1 MVGSN
6 SIQRHQFFID
16 QNCSLSSYLDILQVN
31 IQQTEYNIHTSIFP
45 SNLFAMQISEMCYY
59 RASFGAISCRYQYI
73 VTIFRHPSSFVSNY
87 QPHWLIRCNQHYM
100 VRFNETP
107 NNQKCPYNPLSAART
122 MLYRRR
128 DVWGCR
134 FFFFLQLT
142 LSVKKRT
149 LGEKR
154 KAKMWPEI
162 LMLCSKFIQIMK
174 TPNTIHLSVVH
185 MSRKSLPGIVWCE
198 TIHVNFSW
206 YAHCE

>member
-1 MVGSN
+1 M
-6 SIQRHQFFID
+6 
-16 QNCSLSSYLDILQVN
+16 N

-45 SNLFAMQISEMCYY
+45 SNLFPMQISEMCYY
-59 RASFGAISCRYQYI
+59 RASFGVISCRYQYI

-154 KAKMWPEI
+154 KAKMRPEI
-162 LMLCSKFIQIMK
+162 LMLCSKVIQIMK
-174 TPNTIHLSVVH
+174 TPNTIHLIVVH

>member
-45 SNLFAMQISEMCYY
+45 LNLFPMQISEMCYY

-154 KAKMWPEI
+154 KAKMRPEI
-162 LMLCSKFIQIMK
+162 LMLCSKVIQIMK
-174 TPNTIHLSVVH
+174 TPNTIHLIVVH
-185 MSRKSLPGIVWCE
+185 MSRKGLPGIVWCE

>member
-45 SNLFAMQISEMCYY
+45 SNLFPMQISEMCYY

-122 MLYRRR
+122 MLYLRR

-134 FFFFLQLT
+134 FFFF
-142 LSVKKRT
+142 
-149 LGEKR
+149 
-154 KAKMWPEI
+154 
-162 LMLCSKFIQIMK
+162 
-174 TPNTIHLSVVH
+174 TI
-185 MSRKSLPGIVWCE
+185 
-198 TIHVNFSW
+198 NFK
-206 YAHCE
+206 C

>member
-1 MVGSN
+1 MDGRIKLN
-6 SIQRHQFFID
+6 PK
-16 QNCSLSSYLDILQVN
+16 
-31 IQQTEYNIHTSIFP
+31 TSIFHR
-45 SNLFAMQISEMCYY
+45 SKLFPFILSWHFTRLNTTYILLYFLQIYLQ
-59 RASFGAISCRYQYI
+59 CRSARCVTTGQALARLAA

-154 KAKMWPEI
+154 RAKMQPEI
-162 LMLCSKFIQIMK
+162 LMLCSKVIQIMK

>member
-45 SNLFAMQISEMCYY
+45 SNLFPMQISEMCYY

-122 MLYRRR
+122 MLYRSR

-162 LMLCSKFIQIMK
+162 LMLCSKVIQIMK
-174 TPNTIHLSVVH
+174 TPNTIHLIVVH

>member
-45 SNLFAMQISEMCYY
+45 LNLFPMQISEMCYY
-59 RASFGAISCRYQYI
+59 MASFGAISCRYQYI

-154 KAKMWPEI
+154 KAKMWPEV
-162 LMLCSKFIQIMK
+162 LMLCSKVIQIMK
-174 TPNTIHLSVVH
+174 TPNNIHLIVVH